1 MGKTTNRGLGALFL
15 RIALAAYFIITGL
28 CMLGVGGSIKSSEA
42 GAAIYEIFSGDLAKI
57 VALVVAIVILIGG
70 VCIAITIFRDLG
82 TWDNTV
88 MLVLTV
94 LWIVIAVVADV
105 FSRSFGVNKLDGD
118 AMFWILNVA
127 KDLLIIGS
135 LLSIRE
141 YGKHQMRGIGRCRY
155 SRI

>member
-1 MGKTTNRGLGALFL
+1 MANTSNKGLGALFI

-57 VALVVAIVILIGG
+57 VAIAVAIVLLIGG
-70 VCIAITIFRDLG
+70 VCVAITIFRDLG
-82 TWDNTV
+82 NWDNTV
-88 MLVLTV
+88 MLVLTI

-105 FSRSFGVNKLDGD
+105 FSRSFGVNKLDGN

-127 KDLLIIGS
+127 KDLLIIGG
-135 LLSIRE
+135 LLSI
-141 YGKHQMRGIGRCRY
+141 K
-155 SRI
+155 

>member
-57 VALVVAIVILIGG
+57 VAIAVAVVLLIGG

-82 TWDNTV
+82 SWDNTV
-88 MLVLTV
+88 MLILTV
-94 LWIVIAVVADV
+94 IWIVIAVVADV
-105 FSRSFGVNKLDGD
+105 FSRSFGVGKLDGD

-127 KDLLIIGS
+127 KDLLIIGG
-135 LLSIRE
+135 LLSIR
-141 YGKHQMRGIGRCRY
+141 
-155 SRI
+155 

>member
-1 MGKTTNRGLGALFL
+1 MGKTTNRGLGALFI

-57 VALVVAIVILIGG
+57 VAIIVAILLLIGG

-82 TWDNTV
+82 NWDNTA
-88 MLVLTV
+88 MLILTV

-105 FSRSFGVNKLDGD
+105 FSRSFGVNKLDGN

-127 KDLLIIGS
+127 KDLLIIGG
-135 LLSIRE
+135 LLSI
-141 YGKHQMRGIGRCRY
+141 K
-155 SRI
+155 

>member
-1 MGKTTNRGLGALFL
+1 MAKTTNSGLGALFL

-57 VALVVAIVILIGG
+57 VAIAVAIVLLIGG
-70 VCIAITIFRDLG
+70 VCVAITIFRDLG
-82 TWDNTV
+82 NWDNTV

-94 LWIVIAVVADV
+94 LWIVMAVVADV
-105 FSRSFGVNKLDGD
+105 FSRSFGVNKLDGN

-127 KDLLIIGS
+127 KDLLIIGG
-135 LLSIRE
+135 LLSI
-141 YGKHQMRGIGRCRY
+141 K
-155 SRI
+155 

>member
-1 MGKTTNRGLGALFL
+1 MAKTSNRGLGALFL

-57 VALVVAIVILIGG
+57 VAIIVAILILIGG

-82 TWDNTV
+82 NWDNTV
-88 MLVLTV
+88 MLILTV

-105 FSRSFGVNKLDGD
+105 FSRSFGVNKLDGN

-127 KDLLIIGS
+127 KDLLIIGG
-135 LLSIRE
+135 LLSIR
-141 YGKHQMRGIGRCRY
+141 
-155 SRI
+155 

>member
-28 CMLGVGGSIKSSEA
+28 CMLGVGGSVKASQA

-57 VALVVAIVILIGG
+57 VAIIVAIVILIGG
-70 VCIAITIFRDLG
+70 VCVAITIFRDLG
-82 TWDNTV
+82 NWDNTV
-88 MLVLTV
+88 MLILTV

-127 KDLLIIGS
+127 KDLLIIGG
-135 LLSIRE
+135 LLSIR
-141 YGKHQMRGIGRCRY
+141 
-155 SRI
+155 

>member
-28 CMLGVGGSIKSSEA
+28 CMLGVGGSVKASEA

-57 VALVVAIVILIGG
+57 LVIVVAILLLIGG

-82 TWDNTV
+82 NWDNTV
-88 MLVLTV
+88 MVILTV

-105 FSRSFGVNKLDGD
+105 FSKSFGVNKLDGN

-127 KDLLIIGS
+127 KDLLIIGG
-135 LLSIRE
+135 LLSI
-141 YGKHQMRGIGRCRY
+141 K
-155 SRI
+155 

>member
-1 MGKTTNRGLGALFL
+1 MAKTSNRGLGALLL

-57 VALVVAIVILIGG
+57 LVIVVAILLLIGG

-82 TWDNTV
+82 SWDNTI
-88 MLVLTV
+88 MLIITV
-94 LWIVIAVVADV
+94 LWIVIAVVADI
-105 FSRSFGVNKLDGD
+105 FSRSFGVSKLDGD

-127 KDLLIIGS
+127 KDLLIIGG
-135 LLSIRE
+135 LLSI
-141 YGKHQMRGIGRCRY
+141 K
-155 SRI
+155 

>member
-1 MGKTTNRGLGALFL
+1 MAKTSNRGLGALLL

-57 VALVVAIVILIGG
+57 LVIVVAILLLIGG

-82 TWDNTV
+82 SWDNTI
-88 MLVLTV
+88 MLIITI
-94 LWIVIAVVADV
+94 LWIVIAVVADI
-105 FSRSFGVNKLDGD
+105 FSRSFGVSKLDGD

-127 KDLLIIGS
+127 KDLLIIGG
-135 LLSIRE
+135 LLTIR
-141 YGKHQMRGIGRCRY
+141 
-155 SRI
+155 

>member
-1 MGKTTNRGLGALFL
+1 MSKTSNRGLGALFL

-57 VALVVAIVILIGG
+57 VAIVVAIVLLIGG

-82 TWDNTV
+82 NWDNTV
-88 MLVLTV
+88 MLIITV
-94 LWIVIAVVADV
+94 IWIVIAVVADV
-105 FSRSFGVNKLDGD
+105 FSRSFGVNKLDGN

-127 KDLLIIGS
+127 KDLLIIGG
-135 LLSIRE
+135 LLSIR
-141 YGKHQMRGIGRCRY
+141 
-155 SRI
+155 

>member
-1 MGKTTNRGLGALFL
+1 MGKTSNRGLGALFL

-57 VALVVAIVILIGG
+57 VAIVVAIVLLIGG

-82 TWDNTV
+82 NWDNTV
-88 MLVLTV
+88 MLILTV
-94 LWIVIAVVADV
+94 IWIVIAVVADV
-105 FSRSFGVNKLDGD
+105 FSRSFGVGKLDGN

-127 KDLLIIGS
+127 KDLLIIGG
-135 LLSIRE
+135 LLSIR
-141 YGKHQMRGIGRCRY
+141 
-155 SRI
+155 

>member
-1 MGKTTNRGLGALFL
+1 MANTSNKGLGALFL

-57 VALVVAIVILIGG
+57 VAIAVAIVLLIGG
-70 VCIAITIFRDLG
+70 VCVAITIFRDLG
-82 TWDNTV
+82 NWDNTV
-88 MLVLTV
+88 MLVLTI

-105 FSRSFGVNKLDGD
+105 FSRSFGVNKLDGN

-127 KDLLIIGS
+127 KDLMIIGG
-135 LLSIRE
+135 LLSI
-141 YGKHQMRGIGRCRY
+141 K
-155 SRI
+155 

>member
-1 MGKTTNRGLGALFL
+1 MAKNSNRGLGALFL

-57 VALVVAIVILIGG
+57 VAIIVAIILLIGG

-82 TWDNTV
+82 SWDNTV
-88 MLVLTV
+88 MLILTII
-94 LWIVIAVVADV
+94 WIVIAVVADV

-127 KDLLIIGS
+127 KDLLIIGG
-135 LLSIRE
+135 LLSIR
-141 YGKHQMRGIGRCRY
+141 
-155 SRI
+155 

>member
-1 MGKTTNRGLGALFL
+1 MAKTSNRGLGALFL

-57 VALVVAIVILIGG
+57 VAIIVAIVLLIGG

-82 TWDNTV
+82 NWDNTV
-88 MLVLTV
+88 MLILTII
-94 LWIVIAVVADV
+94 WIVIAVVADV

-127 KDLLIIGS
+127 KDLLIIGG
-135 LLSIRE
+135 LLSIR
-141 YGKHQMRGIGRCRY
+141 
-155 SRI
+155 

>member
-1 MGKTTNRGLGALFL
+1 MAKTSNRGLGALFL

-57 VALVVAIVILIGG
+57 VAIVIAIVLLIGG

-82 TWDNTV
+82 NWDNTV
-88 MLVLTV
+88 MLILTV
-94 LWIVIAVVADV
+94 VWIVIAVVADV
-105 FSRSFGVNKLDGD
+105 FSRSFGVNKLDGN

-127 KDLLIIGS
+127 KDLLIIGG
-135 LLSIRE
+135 LLSIR
-141 YGKHQMRGIGRCRY
+141 
-155 SRI
+155 